1 MIPYGK
7 MFFVGEVV
15 LVYIDNE
22 PGFFA
27 RIESIEPDR
36 KKSWWQMSFLILS
49 IPLKTMTWILDDEQ
63 VRGQTFTMNSVPMQI
78 KKVEAPE
85 AEHFR
90 DPQTRIAK
98 EGETK
103 KDGGNIISMFE
114 EE

>member
-7 MFFVGEVV
+7 MFFTGEVI

-27 RIESIEPDR
+27 RVEKVAPDT
-36 KKSWWQMSFLILS
+36 KKNWWQMTFLILS
-49 IPLKTMTWILDDEQ
+49 VPLKTMTWILDDEQ
-63 VRGQTFTMNSVPMQI
+63 MRGQNFTMNGVPMQI

-90 DPQTRIAK
+90 EQTRIAK
-98 EGETK
+98 ETETRST
-103 KDGGNIISMFE
+103 GGNIISMFDE
-114 EE
+114 E